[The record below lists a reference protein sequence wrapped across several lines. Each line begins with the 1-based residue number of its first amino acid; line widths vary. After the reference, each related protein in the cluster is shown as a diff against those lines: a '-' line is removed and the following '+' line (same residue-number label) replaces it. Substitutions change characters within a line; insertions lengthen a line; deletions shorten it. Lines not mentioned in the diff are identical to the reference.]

1 MQDKFFLENINYLF
15 SQKKFEEVF
24 LKIKKNSHFLK
35 NYPDLFNISG
45 VSQILKFNYNKSDV
59 ISALNDF
66 ENYFLKSKNNY
77 KKIEA
82 VCNYIAT
89 CVVNSQKYVEIIPYF
104 LKAKKLFEKCEQLV
118 GYNERL
124 CLSGIDLYKYI
135 LDHNKNRKVLI
146 KLIENKTKSKIAACA
161 YGYMSNYTYYWG
173 LKDYFNYSKNFS
185 NYFPKYKVKNI
196 DEIKYRENQK
206 IKIAFVS
213 KDFKANHSITWMIKD
228 TLLYFNKNQFETFGI
243 SLTDDILLKGSSLEL
258 KNNFDNWF
266 DFSKLKND
274 EIVSKLQDLKIEI
287 LIDTGGL
294 FHADRIEIFNNRVA
308 PIQISWVGYLNTV
321 GFPTIDFLVADK
333 F

>member
-146 KLIENKTKSKIAACA
+146 KT
-161 YGYMSNYTYYWG
+161 
-173 LKDYFNYSKNFS
+173 
-185 NYFPKYKVKNI
+185 
-196 DEIKYRENQK
+196 
-206 IKIAFVS
+206 
-213 KDFKANHSITWMIKD
+213 
-228 TLLYFNKNQFETFGI
+228 
-243 SLTDDILLKGSSLEL
+243 
-258 KNNFDNWF
+258 
-266 DFSKLKND
+266 KLKYY
-274 EIVSKLQDLKIEI
+274 
-287 LIDTGGL
+287 
-294 FHADRIEIFNNRVA
+294 H
-308 PIQISWVGYLNTV
+308 
-321 GFPTIDFLVADK
+321 
-333 F
+333 